1 MHVAVLG
8 AGYAGVALARELE
21 RSLSDDVAITVVDER
36 ETHVVQHLIH
46 RLVRYPS
53 LQDELTVPVGE
64 LLDRAT
70 HRRARLTD
78 VDPDAGEVTLEEG
91 SLSYDIGAVCLGA
104 RTADYGIPGVEE
116 YGTPLK
122 RPRHAEGIRSEFLD
136 VCESGGRAVV
146 VGAGLSGVQV
156 AGELADLARQQGVSD
171 NLEIRLLEQFGTVAP
186 AFPENFQRAVAEE
199 LTERGVDV
207 ETGRTVEAV
216 AADAVSLEQGESVE
230 YDQLVWTAG
239 ITGGDAMGGQRP
251 QVRADLRLGER
262 TFAVG
267 DAARVVDANGE
278 PAPASAQTAVRQ
290 ADVAAENIERLLAYH
305 RDGDGFRPRLERY
318 RYDEP
323 GWLVSV
329 GDGTV
334 AQVGPSV
341 LRGKAA
347 KALKTTVGA
356 GYLASVG
363 AIERASDLVWEEVG
377 ANPVQR

>member
-1 MHVAVLG
+1 MHAAVLG
-8 AGYAGVALARELE
+8 AGYAGVALARKLE
-21 RSLSDDVAITVVDER
+21 RSLPDDVAITVVDER

-53 LQDELTVPVGE
+53 LQEELTVPVEE
-64 LLDRAT
+64 LLGRAT
-70 HRRARLTD
+70 HRRARVTD
-78 VDPDAGEVTLEEG
+78 VDPDAGEVTLEDG
-91 SLSYDIGAVCLGA
+91 SLSYDVGAVCLGA
-104 RTADYGIPGVEE
+104 RTADYGIPGVEA

-122 RPRHAEGIRSEFLD
+122 RPRHAERIRAEFLEI
-136 VCESGGRAVV
+136 CESGGRAVV
-146 VGAGLSGVQV
+146 VGAGLSGIQV
-156 AGELADLARQQGVSD
+156 AGELADLARQQGTSD
-171 NLEIRLLEQFGTVAP
+171 EVEIRLLEGLGTVAP
-186 AFPENFQRAVAEE
+186 SFPANFQRAVAEE
-199 LTERGVDV
+199 LTERGVQV

-216 AADAVSLEQGESVE
+216 DDGTVSLASGEE
-230 YDQLVWTAG
+230 LAHDQLVWTAG
-239 ITGGDAMGGQRP
+239 ITGSAATGGQRP

-290 ADVAAENIERLLAYH
+290 ADVAATNVERLLAHH
-305 RDGDGFRPRLERY
+305 RDGDDFRPRLERY
-318 RYDEP
+318 RYDEL

-341 LRGKAA
+341 LRGRAA

-363 AIERASDLVWEEVG
+363 AIEQASDLVWEEVG

>member
-70 HRRARLTD
+70 HRRGRLTD